1 MYVHRFTDRQ
11 KTDVKST
18 KSNGTKVAARISQGF
33 SGVFLA
39 LLFLLH
45 VLEPEFDPSWRMIS
59 EYALG
64 QYGWLMS
71 LAFFCWGG
79 SVLALLSALWNR
91 EETRAS
97 MVARGWM
104 IVIAVALVGAGL
116 FQTNPITDPT
126 PRFSHEVHRVCGAL
140 VILTFPIAASLVAGR
155 LRQGSI
161 RTSRTL
167 RFLTWSTWVNWL
179 TLLTF
184 FASMIISRVLHP
196 GLERVGPHVLLGFPN
211 RLMVVAYH
219 IWLLIVASYLTKT
232 AAESPESDSLRTAG

>member
-1 MYVHRFTDRQ
+1 M
-11 KTDVKST
+11 KST
-18 KSNGTKVAARISQGF
+18 ESIGTKVATRISQGL

-45 VLEPEFDPSWRMIS
+45 FLEPEFDPSWRMIS

-64 QYGWLMS
+64 HYGWLMS
-71 LAFFCWGG
+71 LAFFCWGI
-79 SVLALLSALWNR
+79 SVLALLFAIWNR
-91 EETRAS
+91 REARGS

-104 IVIAVALVGAGL
+104 IVIALALFGAGL
-116 FQTNPITDPT
+116 FQTNPITEPT

-140 VILTFPIAASLVAGR
+140 VILTFPIAASLIAGR
-155 LRQGSI
+155 LRRGSI
-161 RTSRTL
+161 RTSRTRL
-167 RFLTWSTWVNWL
+167 LLTWSTRLNWL

-184 FASMIISRVLHP
+184 FASMLIARALHP

-219 IWLLIVASYLTKT
+219 IWLLVVASYLTKT
-232 AAESPESDSLRTAG
+232 AAESPESDPLRTAG